1 MLTSFFPDVTH
12 LEMMCFYGC
21 LAVLANYLAF
31 IMLYPACLA
40 LFLEVSTWLFPV
52 LIYVKLYHKGNCIIH
67 HSDLFLCD
75 KTIIHFFSLTV
86 EFLLFVLFGFRFITV
101 LFEFISV

>member
-1 MLTSFFPDVTH
+1 MGCIETVILNVDIFFPDVTH

-40 LFLEVSTWLFPV
+40 LFLEVIPSSWLLPV
-52 LIYVKLYHKGNCIIH
+52 LICKMISQRKLHHFIIQIY
-67 HSDLFLCD
+67 FCV
-75 KTIIHFFSLTV
+75 I
-86 EFLLFVLFGFRFITV
+86 RQ
-101 LFEFISV
+101 

>member
-1 MLTSFFPDVTH
+1 MINKLFHIADVTH

-40 LFLEVSTWLFPV
+40 LFLEVHSV
-52 LIYVKLYHKGNCIIH
+52 GN
-67 HSDLFLCD
+67 S
-75 KTIIHFFSLTV
+75 
-86 EFLLFVLFGFRFITV
+86 FI
-101 LFEFISV
+101 FK